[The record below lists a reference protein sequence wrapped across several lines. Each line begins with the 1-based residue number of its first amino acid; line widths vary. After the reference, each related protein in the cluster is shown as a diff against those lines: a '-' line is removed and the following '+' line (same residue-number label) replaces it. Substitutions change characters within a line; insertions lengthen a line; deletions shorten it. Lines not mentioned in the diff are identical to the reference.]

1 MAWRH
6 CIWKLFIECFFWHII
21 VCVVGVC
28 VCRSNC
34 VNNPNSTLTIIIVDA
49 VIGFVGFIVV
59 VMMIAVG
66 LFSVDFR

>member
-1 MAWRH
+1 M
-6 CIWKLFIECFFWHII
+6 
-21 VCVVGVC
+21 C